1 MALTKVTGAGV
12 GTLDSA
18 TITSA
23 TITNQLTDANM
34 SAGSIVQI
42 VQGTGNTEF
51 DTTNSSFTKCT
62 NLSVTITPKATSSK
76 ILLYVSGLTKTE
88 QYTRYMM
95 MTIFRNIGG
104 AGDADISD
112 TGTATDNTANGFLRI
127 YDAGTSITEQH
138 TTITFLD
145 SPNTTSQIVYAP
157 AIRHGTGNSPGA
169 HFGVANGKCVM
180 LAMEV
185 AGWQQ

>member
-1 MALTKVTGAGV
+1 MAAWAAMGRGLAKGAKWGAA
-12 GTLDSA
+12 GT
-18 TITSA
+18 
-23 TITNQLTDANM
+23 
-34 SAGSIVQI
+34 
-42 VQGTGNTEF
+42 
-51 DTTNSSFTKCT
+51 
-62 NLSVTITPKATSSK
+62 
-76 ILLYVSGLTKTE
+76 
-88 QYTRYMM
+88 
-95 MTIFRNIGG
+95 IGG
-104 AGDADISD
+104 AGDTDISD

-185 AGWQQ
+185 AG